1 MKTLI
6 SDQEARFEYEL
17 LVFENEVHEAMRCFY
32 IWRTLKK
39 AAPKSQK
46 IFNQLSRNAE
56 SWNTVDNSVQSNSL
70 IVLGRIFDK
79 AETNNVERLLNLAKS
94 CSAIFSK
101 GAFRRRKEKQNPNA
115 SHIVEDLMKRVKEPT
130 GADFK
135 PLEEFVAA
143 RRRVYEKCYK
153 QISRPAIRPQGARSR
168 PEWRVCA
175 DQHDRIVE
183 AFHGPEKAAR
193 RALALV
199 PQWREATNAPPDLQ
213 HDREEYRGADA
224 KIPAVAAVRTGPSV
238 KMADYNHKTQRSTS
252 RSSGQPEPPK
262 S

>member
-46 IFNQLSRNAE
+46 LFNQLSRNAE
-56 SWNTVDNSVQSNSL
+56 FWNTVDNSVQSNSL

-101 GAFRRRKEKQNPNA
+101 AAFRRRKEKQNPNA
-115 SHIVEDLMKRVKEPT
+115 SRIVVDLMKRVKEPT

-143 RRRVYEKCYK
+143 RRRIYEKCYK
-153 QISRPAIRPQGARSR
+153 QIRDQRYAHRERGVDLSGVYALTNTTELSRLFTDLKKLHDELWHWYHNGVKPQMRRRTSSTTGKNIEERMLKFLRSL
-168 PEWRVCA
+168 P
-175 DQHDRIVE
+175 
-183 AFHGPEKAAR
+183 
-193 RALALV
+193 
-199 PQWREATNAPPDLQ
+199 
-213 HDREEYRGADA
+213 
-224 KIPAVAAVRTGPSV
+224 
-238 KMADYNHKTQRSTS
+238 
-252 RSSGQPEPPK
+252 
-262 S
+262 

>member
-46 IFNQLSRNAE
+46 LFNQLNRNAE
-56 SWNTVDNSVQSNSL
+56 FWNTVDNSVQSKSL

-79 AETNNVERLLNLAKS
+79 AQTNNVERLLNLAKC

-101 GAFRRRKEKQNPNA
+101 AAFRRRKEKQNPNA
-115 SHIVEDLMKRVKEPT
+115 SHIVGDLMKRVKEPT
-130 GADFK
+130 AADFK

-153 QISRPAIRPQGARSR
+153 QIRDQRYAHRERGVDLSGVYALTNTTELSRLFMDLKKLHDELWHWYHNGVKPQMRRRTSSTTGKNIEERMLKFLRSL
-168 PEWRVCA
+168 P
-175 DQHDRIVE
+175 
-183 AFHGPEKAAR
+183 
-193 RALALV
+193 
-199 PQWREATNAPPDLQ
+199 
-213 HDREEYRGADA
+213 
-224 KIPAVAAVRTGPSV
+224 
-238 KMADYNHKTQRSTS
+238 
-252 RSSGQPEPPK
+252 
-262 S
+262 

>member
-1 MKTLI
+1 MNTLI

-46 IFNQLSRNAE
+46 LFNQLNRNAE
-56 SWNTVDNSVQSNSL
+56 FWNTVDNSVQSNSL

-101 GAFRRRKEKQNPNA
+101 AAFRRRKEKQNPNA
-115 SHIVEDLMKRVKEPT
+115 IHIVDDLMKRVKEPT

-153 QISRPAIRPQGARSR
+153 QIRDQRYAHRERGVDLSGVYALTNTTELSRLFMDLKKLHDELWHWYHNGVKPQMRRPTSSTTGKNIEERMLKFLRSL
-168 PEWRVCA
+168 P
-175 DQHDRIVE
+175 
-183 AFHGPEKAAR
+183 
-193 RALALV
+193 
-199 PQWREATNAPPDLQ
+199 
-213 HDREEYRGADA
+213 
-224 KIPAVAAVRTGPSV
+224 
-238 KMADYNHKTQRSTS
+238 
-252 RSSGQPEPPK
+252 
-262 S
+262 

>member
-1 MKTLI
+1 MKTQI

-46 IFNQLSRNAE
+46 LFNQLSRNAE
-56 SWNTVDNSVQSNSL
+56 FWNTVDNSVQSNSL

-79 AETNNVERLLNLAKS
+79 AETNNVDRLLNLAKS

-101 GAFRRRKEKQNPNA
+101 AAFRRRKDKQNPNA
-115 SHIVEDLMKRVKEPT
+115 SHIVDELMKRVKEPT

-153 QISRPAIRPQGARSR
+153 QIRDQRYAHRERGVDLSGVYALTNTTELSRLFMDLKKLHDELWHWYHNGVKPQMSRRTSSTTGKNIEERMLRFLRSL
-168 PEWRVCA
+168 P
-175 DQHDRIVE
+175 
-183 AFHGPEKAAR
+183 
-193 RALALV
+193 
-199 PQWREATNAPPDLQ
+199 
-213 HDREEYRGADA
+213 
-224 KIPAVAAVRTGPSV
+224 
-238 KMADYNHKTQRSTS
+238 
-252 RSSGQPEPPK
+252 
-262 S
+262 

>member
-46 IFNQLSRNAE
+46 LFNQFSRNAE
-56 SWNTVDNSVQSNSL
+56 FWNTVDNSVQSNSL
-70 IVLGRIFDK
+70 IVLGRIFDN

-101 GAFRRRKEKQNPNA
+101 AAFRRRKEKQNPNA
-115 SHIVEDLMKRVKEPT
+115 SHIVDELMKRVKEPT

-153 QISRPAIRPQGARSR
+153 QIRDQRYAHRERGVDLSGVYALTNTTELSRLFM
-168 PEWRVCA
+168 
-175 DQHDRIVE
+175 DLKKLHDE
-183 AFHGPEKAAR
+183 LWHG
-193 RALALV
+193 
-199 PQWREATNAPPDLQ
+199 T
-213 HDREEYRGADA
+213 
-224 KIPAVAAVRTGPSV
+224 T
-238 KMADYNHKTQRSTS
+238 MA
-252 RSSGQPEPPK
+252 
-262 S
+262 